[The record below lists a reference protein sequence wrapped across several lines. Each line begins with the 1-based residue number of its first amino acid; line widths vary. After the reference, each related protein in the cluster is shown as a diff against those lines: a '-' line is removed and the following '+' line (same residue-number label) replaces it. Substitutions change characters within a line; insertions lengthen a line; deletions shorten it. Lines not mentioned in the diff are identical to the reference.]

1 GFPPPPILPQPLSFC
16 FSLGYV
22 PKGYSS
28 PPYPAA
34 PVLYPEPPAPPGP
47 GFSLFPSPGAPA
59 PPEPVAPSGP
69 YLPLGTHVPPGL
81 DCLIQIDQILIHEK
95 VEQAE
100 GFLGRRSCRRY
111 ELCGGPGWGPLQAA
125 EESALCARLCCGTRR
140 PLRVRVADASAR
152 EVLRLSR
159 TLHCGACCFPCC
171 LQELEVQAPPGTT
184 IGHVLQTWHP
194 FVPKFSIQNA
204 ERQTQ
209 LRVVGPCWTCS
220 CGSDTNFEVKTKDE
234 SRSVGRIS
242 RDWGGLEPGA
252 ASRTDDFGLQFPLD
266 LDVRVKAVLLGAAF
280 LINYMFYEKTGEKIS
295 DSPGVTS

>member
-1 GFPPPPILPQPLSFC
+1 
-16 FSLGYV
+16 
-22 PKGYSS
+22 
-28 PPYPAA
+28 
-34 PVLYPEPPAPPGP
+34 
-47 GFSLFPSPGAPA
+47 
-59 PPEPVAPSGP
+59 
-69 YLPLGTHVPPGL
+69 
-81 DCLIQIDQILIHEK
+81 
-95 VEQAE
+95 
-100 GFLGRRSCRRY
+100 
-111 ELCGGPGWGPLQAA
+111 PGWGPLQAA

-280 LINYMFYEKTGEKIS
+280 LIVSLPSAPPPPPPTRRFGFRS
-295 DSPGVTS
+295 APSPPAP